1 MQFSTAVRNGM
12 LSAWVTDIGVSAI
25 LRLFGGTMPAN
36 CATAV
41 SANNSGG
48 NPLLAE
54 FDLASTWM
62 GAPSSGTAVAD
73 NLPLQTTGASVAAGG
88 TNATFYRIYA
98 SDGVTCHE
106 QGTVTL
112 TGSGGD
118 LTLDNVSISSGQNVE
133 ITTFSRTAP
142 GA

>member
-1 MQFSTAVRNGM
+1 
-12 LSAWVTDIGVSAI
+12 
-25 LRLFGGTMPAN
+25 MPAN

-41 SANNSGG
+41 GANNLAG

-54 FDLASTWM
+54 FDLATTWM
-62 GAPSSGTAVAD
+62 GSPSSGTAVAD
-73 NLPLQTTGASVAAGG
+73 NLPLSTSGNSVAAGG

-118 LTLDNVSISSGQNVE
+118 LTLDNVSISSGQNVQ
-133 ITTFSRTAP
+133 ITSFSRTSP